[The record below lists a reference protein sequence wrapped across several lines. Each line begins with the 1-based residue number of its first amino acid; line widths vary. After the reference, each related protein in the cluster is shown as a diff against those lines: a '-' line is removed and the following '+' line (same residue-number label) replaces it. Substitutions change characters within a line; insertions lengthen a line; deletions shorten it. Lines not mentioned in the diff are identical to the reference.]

1 MFPFVDEINLAGS
14 IHLAFFGLFIPFAV
28 VRGRMKL
35 RRAQGPLPNRLRHFQ
50 ATAFTLVAFA
60 IMSLIVAHA
69 EWIELFPRTRPPLL
83 AILAGVVMLVTAV
96 AVMRPRWRRAVEHP
110 TPIGARVLHL
120 FMPANAVERAWWVVV
135 AVLAGLSEEIT
146 WRGVQTALLSNLT
159 GHLWIAAIVCSISF
173 GLGHFNQGWK
183 SAAIIVCFALG
194 FHALVWLSGSLYVAM
209 AVHIAYDITAG
220 ITYGRLGKEF
230 GYSPEIIE
238 SPATS

>member
-14 IHLAFFGLFIPFAV
+14 LHLAFFGLFIPFAV

-35 RRAQGPLPNRLRHFQ
+35 RQAKGPLPNRLRHFQ
-50 ATAFTLVAFA
+50 ATTFTLVAFGFV
-60 IMSLIVAHA
+60 SLMTARA
-69 EWIELFPRTRPPLL
+69 ERIELFPGERPPLL
-83 AILAGVVMLVTAV
+83 AVLAGVVMLVTAV
-96 AVMRPRWRRAVEHP
+96 AFMRPRWRRAVEHR
-110 TPIGARVLHL
+110 TPIGARVLNL
-120 FMPANAVERAWWVVV
+120 VMPANAVERAWWIVV
-135 AVLAGLSEEIT
+135 AALAGVSEEIT
-146 WRGVQTALLSNLT
+146 WRGVQLALLSNLT
-159 GHLWIAAIVCSISF
+159 GHLWIAAMVCSISF

-209 AVHIAYDITAG
+209 AVHVAYDITAG

-238 SPATS
+238 SAATS